1 MMRDQVARDRL
12 LIKLFYTACCA
23 WTGLFALP
31 LALITDRPD
40 SWDPSAANVAS
51 IFVITVFVLLPIW
64 TPLFRR
70 RSSGLPRS
78 PLEFLRVAYALLTP
92 LAAALILWFSLM
104 FPIAFLFDSTGSA
117 RLLAALAALAAA
129 ALFILLTWT
138 VATSRDLPVDEDASL
153 EP

>member
-1 MMRDQVARDRL
+1 MRDQVARDRL
-12 LIKLFYTACCA
+12 IVKFFYTACCA

-51 IFVITVFVLLPIW
+51 IAVITLFVLLPVW

-70 RSSGLPRS
+70 RHSGLPHS
-78 PLEFLRVAYALLTP
+78 PLELLRAAYALLTP
-92 LAAALILWFSLM
+92 LAAVLMLWLSLM
-104 FPIAFLFDSTGSA
+104 FPITFLFDSAGSD
-117 RLLAALAALAAA
+117 RLVAALASLAAA
-129 ALFILLTWT
+129 AMIILLTWT
-138 VATSRDLPVDEDASL
+138 VATSRDVPADEAAAL

>member
-1 MMRDQVARDRL
+1 MRDQVARDRL
-12 LIKLFYTACCA
+12 IVRLFYTACCA

-51 IFVITVFVLLPIW
+51 IFVITVFVLLPVW

-70 RSSGLPRS
+70 RHSGLPRS
-78 PLEFLRVAYALLTP
+78 PLELLRGAYALLTP

-104 FPIAFLFDSTGSA
+104 FPIAFLFDSTGDA
-117 RLLAALAALAAA
+117 RLLAALSALAAA
-129 ALFILLTWT
+129 ALTVLLTWT
-138 VATSRDLPVDEDASL
+138 VATSRDVPADEAAAV